1 MADRVAR
8 LRDDADDLDAA
19 RGELIRVPCELAK
32 LAATV
37 RSPGAAMKDEQ
48 QPSAREQIHQRAH
61 VAFLVGERKSR
72 RDGQRR

>member
-32 LAATV
+32 LAAAV
-37 RSPGAAMKDEQ
+37 RSPGAAMKNEQ
-48 QPSAREQIHQRAH
+48 QPSVREQIGQRAH
-61 VAFLVGERKSR
+61 VPLLIGQRESR
-72 RDGQRR
+72 RDSQR